1 MTYLVTPA
9 VRRVTFLATFQTPV
23 SHHDPGTAGRANVT
37 TFQRRKMVVGRPAT
51 AAPAPERVAQI
62 VNAFPVPGDLA
73 NVFAELSVA
82 EFLAAATLAKYILAH
97 NGQGLMDGK
106 NRYDVLQSRAE
117 FHATR
122 AASMFAFWGGMVRDL
137 QGTTPNQ
144 ANTNL
149 SPLLGMP
156 SPLAQLVFVQLI
168 ENAASAV
175 MLARLWS
182 DAQRADADL
191 MPITLV
197 DTSINTD
204 SSVTLQVPAF
214 SANSARHEVVREPG
228 ALHLLNM
235 LGLRYDDLPDGVAAM
250 LYNGGDLNRAA
261 PDNAFALTRQIR
273 EAYPLLSLVGGSTS
287 GFILG
292 ASNLEVSAWLNTTEY
307 ASALSQFNLT
317 PEVSA
322 FDVLDQD
329 THTRHTAKRVEGS
342 PMPVTFE
349 TLCAGVGVV
358 VDLRLR
364 PYATDLEIGALAA
377 AVDTFFAAD
386 STLGGQSA
394 RGYGLTINEMLV
406 EPSHDMAA
414 MRAGY
419 EQYLADNRD
428 SLRDGLLSG
437 NLTTDKELF

>member
-1 MTYLVTPA
+1 MTYLVTPTQ
-9 VRRVTFLATFQTPV
+9 RRVTFLATFQTPV
-23 SHHDPGTAGRANVT
+23 SHHDPNTASRANVT
-37 TFQRRKMVVGRPAT
+37 TFLRRKMVVDRPAT
-51 AAPAPERVAQI
+51 TAPSPERIAQ
-62 VNAFPVPGDLA
+62 VVVAFPVPVALA
-73 NVFAELSVA
+73 DVFAELNVA
-82 EFLAAATLAKYILAH
+82 EFLAAATLAQYILAH

-144 ANTNL
+144 TNTNI

-156 SPLAQLVFVQLI
+156 SALSQLVFVQLI

-191 MPITLV
+191 VPVTLT
-197 DTSINTD
+197 DTAINTD
-204 SSVTLQVPAF
+204 TRVTLQVPAF
-214 SANSARHEVVREPG
+214 SANSARHEVIREPG
-228 ALHLLNM
+228 ALHLLNA

-261 PDNAFALTRQIR
+261 PGNAFALTRQIR
-273 EAYPLLSLVGGSTS
+273 DSYPLLSLIGGSTA

-307 ASALSQFNLT
+307 AAALSQFNLT

-329 THTRHTAKRVEGS
+329 THTRQTAKRVEGS

-364 PYATDLEIGALAA
+364 PYATNLEIGALAA
-377 AVDTFFAAD
+377 AVDTFFGGD

-406 EPSHDMAA
+406 QPSHDMAA

-428 SLRDGLLSG
+428 ALRGGLLSG
-437 NLTTDKELF
+437 TLTTDKDLF